1 MKRILYNSLGYKEKR
16 PDNHHRQ
23 DLPAKNEDTDQ
34 NATTAAVKDIQKT
47 LPQLLQ
53 SLKPNFPTILVQSIL
68 QNYCNCAI
76 GVNYILVFGR
86 VQLAKK
92 VRFVNYLIV
101 INQKFHLAVF
111 NERHCLAW
119 LAYLIEQGS
128 SPVPPTIKIG

>member
-1 MKRILYNSLGYKEKR
+1 MLQSVGQLFKLCSYLFQTHIFNSISKSVKSILYNSLRYKEKR

-68 QNYCNCAI
+68 QLLQLCNWCKL
-76 GVNYILVFGR
+76 YTSFW
-86 VQLAKK
+86 K
-92 VRFVNYLIV
+92 
-101 INQKFHLAVF
+101 
-111 NERHCLAW
+111 
-119 LAYLIEQGS
+119 S
-128 SPVPPTIKIG
+128 STCEKG